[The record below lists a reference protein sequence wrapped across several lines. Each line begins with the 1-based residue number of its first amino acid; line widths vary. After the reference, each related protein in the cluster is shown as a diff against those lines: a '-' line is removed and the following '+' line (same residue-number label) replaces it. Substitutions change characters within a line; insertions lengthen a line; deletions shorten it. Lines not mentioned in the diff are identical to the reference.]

1 MMTCKEV
8 STLLST
14 GRLDDAAWRTR
25 MAVRLHL
32 SMCRHCRAFKRQLES
47 LANAARSLSSDH
59 HAEPPADY
67 EAKLFERLERR
78 QRGAPDE

>member
-1 MMTCKEV
+1 MMTCKQV

-14 GRLDDAAWRTR
+14 GLLDDAVWRTR
-25 MAVRLHL
+25 MAVRLHV

-59 HAEPPADY
+59 QAEPPADY
-67 EAKLFERLERR
+67 EAQLYETLQRR
-78 QRGAPDE
+78 RRDDQDN